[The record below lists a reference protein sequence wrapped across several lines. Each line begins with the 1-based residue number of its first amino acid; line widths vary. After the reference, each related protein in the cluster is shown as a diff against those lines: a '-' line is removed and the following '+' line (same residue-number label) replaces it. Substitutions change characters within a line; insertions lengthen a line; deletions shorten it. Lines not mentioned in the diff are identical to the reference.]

1 MGAIAVLTPAFEV
14 VASFGHRGLF
24 ELRAALPSLQRLL
37 TSLEPLQ
44 KRGIISAIIPVWRR
58 GIDGR
63 GHVDDRVVFRVHS
76 STHLDRVKSLG
87 FRDLRAARGLPLT
100 WTARA
105 PGGDAVGVT
114 NRLSD
119 DDTFVWIE
127 PDWFFWPKPMWT
139 PDDPLLERAWHLAAE
154 GVAGLRAEAAWDIV
168 RGSGVR
174 VGVIDTG
181 IQIDH
186 PDLNIL
192 AGYDVIGGD
201 DIVLRPPTGPAIV
214 QTVANNAR
222 FMESHGTAVAGITAA
237 TGNNALGTTGVC
249 PEYLVLGVRMIG
261 RTAGRRRS
269 HADAIRW
276 LSDRRAAVNGR
287 GALRLADTF
296 PGLAEALPMQQ
307 QAGRDSERC
316 SCMLRGMITSRIRES
331 IRI

>member
-1 MGAIAVLTPAFEV
+1 
-14 VASFGHRGLF
+14 
-24 ELRAALPSLQRLL
+24 
-37 TSLEPLQ
+37 
-44 KRGIISAIIPVWRR
+44 
-58 GIDGR
+58 
-63 GHVDDRVVFRVHS
+63 
-76 STHLDRVKSLG
+76 
-87 FRDLRAARGLPLT
+87 
-100 WTARA
+100 
-105 PGGDAVGVT
+105 
-114 NRLSD
+114 
-119 DDTFVWIE
+119 
-127 PDWFFWPKPMWT
+127 MWT

-201 DIVLRPPTGPAIV
+201 DDPSPECTASRDGRGRADGCP
-214 QTVANNAR
+214 NNAR

-249 PEYLVLGVRMIG
+249 PECLVLGVRMIS

-276 LSDRRAAVNGR
+276 LSDQRAAVVNNSWGPSVSR
-287 GALRLADTF
+287 YF
-296 PGLAEALPMQQ
+296 PFSLAEEEAWPCSSK
-307 QAGRDSERC
+307 AGRDSERC